1 MIKQLFLFGA
11 GGHAKVVLDAARLQG
26 YQVLAVFDDDPARA
40 GGRLMDCAVLG
51 GRDDLL
57 AWHRSSGV
65 QTGIVAIGNNQIR
78 AAMGDWLAAHGFA
91 LASVVHPAAIVASSA
106 RIGAGTLIMP
116 GAVVNADAGI
126 GGNVILNSGAIV
138 EHDCMVGD
146 GAHVA
151 PGAVLCGGVSVG
163 AGTLVGAGAV
173 VLPGVRIGA
182 ELLVKAGAVVAR
194 DMEADA

>member
-1 MIKQLFLFGA
+1 MTERLFLFGS

-40 GGRLMDCAVLG
+40 GTRLMDCPLPG
-51 GRDDLL
+51 GREALL
-57 AWHRSSGV
+57 AWCRSSGV
-65 QTGIVAIGNNQIR
+65 QTGIVAIGNNPARI
-78 AAMGDWLAAHGFA
+78 AMGDWLAAHGFA
-91 LASVVHPAAIVASSA
+91 LASVVHPAAVVTSSA

-116 GAVVNADAGI
+116 GVVVNADACI

-138 EHDCMVGD
+138 EHDCTVGD

-182 ELLVKAGAVVAR
+182 GLLVKAGAVVAR
-194 DMEADA
+194 DMGGNA